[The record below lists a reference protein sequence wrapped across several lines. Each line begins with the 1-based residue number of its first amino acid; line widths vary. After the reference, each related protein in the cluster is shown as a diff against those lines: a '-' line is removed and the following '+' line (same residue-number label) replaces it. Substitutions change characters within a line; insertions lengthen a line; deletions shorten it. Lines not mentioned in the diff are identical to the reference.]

1 MDVILHL
8 GAHRTGSTSFQRF
21 MQANARA
28 LANQSIGFW
37 GPGRTRKGL
46 LHGVADRPE
55 TPDQTRRAV
64 GRVQLNMKGAARN
77 GAAVLIV
84 SDENMIGTARRCLRA
99 RLLYPEVGERM
110 ARLNGAF
117 SPIRRVVLQIR
128 SLESWW
134 ASSMAYLIPRGGG
147 IPPAAAL
154 EQLSLGPRS
163 WRHVITDLACAC
175 PDAEILV
182 SPFERYGPRPD
193 RLFAEM
199 TGSLFPPKARPDEFW
214 VNQRPRLPQL
224 RAVLEERGEDPDML
238 PRGDGRWHP
247 FSDLQA
253 ARLRE
258 AYADDLFWLR
268 AGADGLAR
276 LTEDPEPAKPAI
288 QLVAGL
294 DKRGQND
301 DGSARRLAP
310 TR

>member
-21 MQANARA
+21 VR
-28 LANQSIGFW
+28 ANQSQLAARSIGFW

-46 LHGVADRPE
+46 LHGVADRPVSPE
-55 TPDQTRRAV
+55 QARRAI
-64 GRVQLNMKGAARN
+64 GRVQLNLRGAERN
-77 GAAVLIV
+77 GATILIV
-84 SDENMIGTARRCLRA
+84 SDENMIGSVRRCLRA

-110 ARLNGAF
+110 ARLHGAF
-117 SPIRRVVLQIR
+117 SPVRRVVLQIR

-147 IPPAAAL
+147 IPPEAAL
-154 EQLSLGPRS
+154 ELISTSVRS

-175 PDAEILV
+175 PGSEILV
-182 SPFERYGPRPD
+182 SPFERFGPRPD
-193 RLFAEM
+193 RLLAEM
-199 TGSLFPPKARPDEFW
+199 SGSFFPQMAAHGEFW
-214 VNQRPRLPQL
+214 VNQCPHLPEL
-224 RAVLEERGEDPDML
+224 REVLEDRGQDPSQL
-238 PRGDGRWHP
+238 PEGEGRWNP
-247 FSDLQA
+247 FTDIQA

-258 AYADDLFWLR
+258 TYADDLFWLR